1 MKTIMW
7 LATWPEVNRMS
18 DVMTETEALS
28 GAGTLAGT
36 ASAESR
42 SPAATLPRE
51 ATDAAVRNGVRPLVQ
66 VRNLKKHFVIKG
78 KGMLHAVDDISFD
91 IYPGET
97 LGLVGES
104 GCGKSTVGNVLVRL
118 HKPTAGEMIFD
129 DVSVFKADAREGFAL
144 CRKMQ
149 IIFQDPYSSLNPRKT
164 IRMILQE
171 AYEIHKIAGGAEM
184 EQRIRT
190 LCAETG
196 ISEDFLDK
204 YPHELDGGNRQ
215 IVGIARALSL
225 SPEFI
230 VCDEP
235 VSSLDVSIQATII
248 NLLMDLQRKKNL
260 AYLFISHDL
269 SVVRHISNR
278 IAVMYLG
285 QIIELAETDEIFSN
299 TLHPYSIALL
309 SAVPKVQIGKKVSR
323 IVLKG
328 DVPSPLNPV
337 EGCRF
342 APRCWMAQDICKTVT
357 PPLIDV
363 NDRGHKVACHFWKES
378 QAKALA
384 AQIQR
389 EHALLN

>member
-1 MKTIMW
+1 
-7 LATWPEVNRMS
+7 
-18 DVMTETEALS
+18 MTEQVVTQA
-28 GAGTLAGT
+28 AQQT
-36 ASAESR
+36 ASASAGTSR
-42 SPAATLPRE
+42 Q
-51 ATDAAVRNGVRPLVQ
+51 PLVQ
-66 VRNLKKHFVIKG
+66 VKNLKKHFVIKG
-78 KGMLHAVDDISFD
+78 KGMLHAVDDISFE

-104 GCGKSTVGNVLVRL
+104 GCGKSTVGNVLMRL
-118 HKPTAGEMIFD
+118 HKQTAGSMLFR
-129 DVSVFKADAREGFAL
+129 DVDVFKADARQGFDL
-144 CRKMQ
+144 CKKMQ

-171 AYEIHKIAGGAEM
+171 AYEIHKIAKGEEM
-184 EQRIRT
+184 DRQIRQ

-196 ISEDFLDK
+196 ISEDFLNK

-225 SPEFI
+225 SPEFV

-260 AYLFISHDL
+260 AFLFISHDL

-285 QIIELAETDEIFSN
+285 QIIELADTDEIFSN

-309 SAVPKVQIGKKVSR
+309 SAVPKVETGNKVSR

-328 DVPSPLNPV
+328 DVPSPLNPK

-342 APRCWMAQDICKTVT
+342 APRCWMARERCKTET
-357 PPLIDV
+357 PPLVDADG
-363 NDRGHKVACHFWKES
+363 NGHKVACHYWQES
-378 QAKALA
+378 QAKAIE
-384 AQIQR
+384 AQKR
-389 EHALLN
+389 HPLDLLCEV